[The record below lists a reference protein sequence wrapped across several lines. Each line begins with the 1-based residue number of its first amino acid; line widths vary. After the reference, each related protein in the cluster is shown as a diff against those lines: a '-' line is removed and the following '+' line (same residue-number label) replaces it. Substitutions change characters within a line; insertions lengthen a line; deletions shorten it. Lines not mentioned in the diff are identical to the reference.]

1 MSISKCN
8 RKASFRERF
17 SVPTDTGPSSK
28 KSSLDSSFTTI
39 SAVQTK
45 SWQQI
50 ISHFLDTIPIA
61 MASTKIKSR
70 DSGKK
75 DKSVKT
81 KKQTKK
87 TPPPTTYKS
96 EEFVQDS
103 DEDEEKNGP
112 AEDNSEESSDS
123 DSSLSS
129 AKPSKSSS
137 KGKLPAPLGSSSS
150 SEGEDEDEDNDESSE
165 DEEDSQDATK
175 QAPLSIEPTK

>member
-1 MSISKCN
+1 M
-8 RKASFRERF
+8 
-17 SVPTDTGPSSK
+17 G
-28 KSSLDSSFTTI
+28 TTI

-103 DEDEEKNGP
+103 DEDEENNGP

-129 AKPSKSSS
+129 AKPSLRRKANCLHPREAAAQVKVKIATRAARTRKSP
-137 KGKLPAPLGSSSS
+137 KMLPSRPHY
-150 SEGEDEDEDNDESSE
+150 
-165 DEEDSQDATK
+165 Q
-175 QAPLSIEPTK
+175 